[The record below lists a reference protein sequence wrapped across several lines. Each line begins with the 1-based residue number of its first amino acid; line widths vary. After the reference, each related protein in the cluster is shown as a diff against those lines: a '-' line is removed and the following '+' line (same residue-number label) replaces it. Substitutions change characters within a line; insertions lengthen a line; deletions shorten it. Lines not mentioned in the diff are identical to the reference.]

1 MGQKYA
7 MNDKEVQIREAFAVF
22 DKDGNGYISKSELK
36 QVRWS
41 CMTFNIWWSW
51 GDENDGREIIKRRIR
66 RYDVRRIGL
75 IYLYRLIL

>member
-36 QVRWS
+36 QVR
-41 CMTFNIWWSW
+41 
-51 GDENDGREIIKRRIR
+51 
-66 RYDVRRIGL
+66 
-75 IYLYRLIL
+75 